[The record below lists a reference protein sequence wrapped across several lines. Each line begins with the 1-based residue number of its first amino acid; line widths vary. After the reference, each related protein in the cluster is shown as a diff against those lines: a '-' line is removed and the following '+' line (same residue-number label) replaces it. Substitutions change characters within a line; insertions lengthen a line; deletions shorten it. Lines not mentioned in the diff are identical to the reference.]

1 MTILVQDVFA
11 FLLLTC
17 TYRSYATESVEN
29 QGHILEHLNRSQ
41 LENKQLHQKV
51 DKLLST
57 SEQGLGSSA
66 IDYIISRVGSHA
78 RDNLEESLQG
88 AVFAGAAGEAD
99 IVNGIRTSDFV
110 VDPSRKRKL
119 EAAFISALQYD
130 GMLDRQSTVAE
141 AHQATFRWVFV
152 EDAVHRFQWT
162 NLVTWLRSPDQ
173 LYWVTGKAG
182 SGKSTLMKY
191 VTQPAAH
198 LDSINSIDSG
208 DSSCTTQEPEA
219 RCFEYLRSWAGDK
232 PLVMAS
238 FYFWAAGS
246 KIQTSKAGMYRTLLH
261 QLLSTQP
268 GLLPLMSPSR
278 WEALCLFGRDVKPLN
293 EDELREMLQSTL
305 TEMASTAAVCL
316 FIDGLDEFEGKH
328 DDLILFLKHLVENT
342 PVKLCVASRPWQ
354 VFEDA
359 FQNKPSLRLEDLTY
373 QDIKDFVTSRFQS
386 DSNFSQLESREA
398 DFAGQLVEKVVQKA
412 SGVFLWVHLVVSSLL
427 DGMKFGDRVI
437 DLRRRLDTL
446 PPDLEELYA
455 KILSDLDPFYFEHA
469 AQYFQIMKCSFDP
482 PPALLLSF
490 ADEPDIDFVLK
501 LPLQAIS
508 SEDAWI
514 RVETMRRRVNSRC
527 KGLIEV
533 VRPNSE
539 SKDILRIP
547 IQYLHKTV
555 KDYIE
560 GPDVQAKL
568 LHAVNSQFDPNLSL
582 CAGALAMFK
591 ITGGEAVD
599 LIQCL
604 RFGSHVSLHR
614 VPDMIRLLDDAETSI
629 SGMDYADKKNC
640 FDLLMLYMPQNVRGR
655 IDLPVHRIHAY
666 AGVASFISL
675 ATRWNIVEYVRTKV
689 PAGCLVTKSEPSNE
703 KTKRSSLDRA
713 SWGKFKTIA
722 KKIAN
727 TSRHIPFAWPLL
739 IDALPRFSAAT
750 DTSMITMLLN
760 KGADPNYEFRLPEE
774 PCMVSTAWTYTLA
787 VVLGVFSTTSWDP
800 ERKGLW
806 EDITRL
812 MLAHGARIDRRTI
825 DLVMDVLKH
834 SFGLDPQGIDRRAM
848 VNMTQGVLRRMKD
861 NGVGL
866 DFPLGYDLRSPFMT
880 KGQRKGRHLGF

>member
-1 MTILVQDVFA
+1 MTILAQDIFD
-11 FLLLTC
+11 FILLTC
-17 TYRSYATESVEN
+17 TYRSYATESAEN

-66 IDYIISRVGSHA
+66 IDYIISRVGNHA

-88 AVFAGAAGEAD
+88 AVFAGVAGEAD
-99 IVNGIRTSDFV
+99 IVNGIHTSDFV

-119 EAAFISALQYD
+119 EETFLSALRYD

-152 EDAVHRFQWT
+152 EDAVHQFQWT

-198 LDSINSIDSG
+198 SDSIDSS
-208 DSSCTTQEPEA
+208 DASDASCATQESQA

-232 PLVMAS
+232 PLVIAS

-268 GLLPLMSPSR
+268 ELLPLTSPSR

-305 TEMASTAAVCL
+305 TEVASTAAVCL

-373 QDIKDFVTSRFQS
+373 QDIKDFVTSRFHS

-398 DFAGQLVEKVVQKA
+398 EFAGQLVEEVVQKA

-427 DGMKFGDRVI
+427 DGMKSGDRVI

-446 PPDLEELYA
+446 PPDLEALYA

-469 AQYFQIMKCSFDP
+469 AQYFQMMKSSIDP
-482 PPALLLSF
+482 PPALLISF
-490 ADEPDIDFVLK
+490 ADEQDIDFVLK
-501 LPLQAIS
+501 LPLQEILP
-508 SEDAWI
+508 EDAGI
-514 RVETMRRRVNSRC
+514 RIETMRRRVNSRC

-533 VRPNSE
+533 VRSNPETN
-539 SKDILRIP
+539 DILRIP
-547 IQYLHKTV
+547 IHYLHKSV

-560 GPDVQAKL
+560 GSNVQAKL
-568 LHAVNSQFDPNLSL
+568 LHAVNSHFDPNLSL
-582 CAGALAMFK
+582 CAGALAMVK
-591 ITGGEAVD
+591 VACGTPEEIY
-599 LIQCL
+599 QCL
-604 RFGSHVSLHR
+604 RYGSHVSPHR
-614 VPDMIRLLDDAETSI
+614 VPDMIRLLDDLETSI
-629 SGMDYADKKNC
+629 PGMDYSHEESFSDWLSWRIRRDSKMGIPMLVPPTL
-640 FDLLMLYMPQNVRGR
+640 FDAYWSTQLLLFIQVAIRCNV
-655 IDLPVHRIHAY
+655 
-666 AGVASFISL
+666 
-675 ATRWNIVEYVRTKV
+675 VEYVRRKV
-689 PAGCLVTKSEPSNE
+689 PARCLATWEPDNE
-703 KTKRSSLDRA
+703 KQARTKKPSGNRA
-713 SWGKFKTIA
+713 SWGRLKTFA
-722 KKIAN
+722 KNIVG
-727 TSRHIPFAWPLL
+727 TSRNLSGLWPFL
-739 IDALPRFSAAT
+739 IDALPQWSMVT

-760 KGADPNYEFRLPEE
+760 RGADPNYEIILRGSPAIVLT
-774 PCMVSTAWTYTLA
+774 VWTYVLA
-787 VVLGVFSTTSWDP
+787 FVLGVFSNTSWDP
-800 ERKGLW
+800 ERKALW

-812 MLAHGARIDRRTI
+812 MLAHGARIDQKTI
-825 DLVMDVLKH
+825 DLVWRYLDR
-834 SFGLDPQGIDRRAM
+834 SFIIAGIDRREM
-848 VNMTQGVLRRMKD
+848 VIMIQGVLRRMKD
-861 NGVGL
+861 GEAGL
-866 DFPLGYDLRSPFMT
+866 DFPLDYDLIEVP
-880 KGQRKGRHLGF
+880 